1 MPSLAIRGVS
11 RSYRRTTVLSEVS
24 LSFEPGR
31 LVALVGPNGAGKTSL
46 LRIAAG
52 LIRADSGEVSATGC
66 LYYGGHEVLPVL
78 DTENVL
84 RRSLGLAPLEC
95 GTVRLGRLSR
105 GQLHL
110 VGLRAV
116 LDIEGPA
123 LLLDEPWTALEPDAR
138 ERLNERIV
146 DRARAGNVVVCST
159 HDLDEVARIA
169 DDVVFLRDTK
179 ATLHRREDQPGGEF
193 RRDRLL
199 DFFRGRR
206 VA

>member
-1 MPSLAIRGVS
+1 MSSLEIRGVS
-11 RSYRRTTVLSEVS
+11 RSYGRTTVLSEVS

-52 LIRADSGEVSATGC
+52 LIRADSGEVSAAGC

-78 DTENVL
+78 GTENVL
-84 RRSLGLAPLEC
+84 RRSLGLAPIEG

-138 ERLNERIV
+138 ERLNGRIFE
-146 DRARAGNVVVCST
+146 RARAGNVVVCST

-169 DDVVFLRDTK
+169 DDVVFLRDTN

-199 DFFRGRR
+199 DFFRNRR